1 MSQTRRQIVVILWEN
16 ENGVMVNSIGWL
28 EDADDDGAMVLA
40 GGLEAVTEGEV
51 VPLAVQ
57 RIPIANIH
65 EKAQVHIRDVV

>member
-57 RIPIANIH
+57 RIPTANIH